1 MRRLPVLAVLAVAAW
16 WLISTPASAAG
27 TSVSRAQAVQQL
39 QNVRRSIDVTL
50 DEIKSGDAKKAFD
63 EAKAGYLNHF
73 EFVEIPL
80 RIVDPGLTADAETKF
95 AEIRGLISGGAPVG
109 EVRDSIV
116 ELRRL
121 IDNSERKLTST
132 GVGAPT
138 GVAGQACLSIFREG
152 VEDVG
157 WL

>member
-1 MRRLPVLAVLAVAAW
+1 
-16 WLISTPASAAG
+16 
-27 TSVSRAQAVQQL
+27 QAVRQL
-39 QNVRRSIDVTL
+39 DNVRASIDRTL
-50 DEIKSGDAKKAFD
+50 EESKAGRAKEAFE
-63 EAKAGYLNHF
+63 EAKAGYLTHF
-73 EFVEIPL
+73 ELVEIPL

-121 IDNSERKLTST
+121 IDDSERKLTST

-138 GVAGQACLSIFREG
+138 
-152 VEDVG
+152 
-157 WL
+157 